1 MYPLDQLIYDLL
13 ITVQSRKNEYNSL
26 LFVKKLTMVFIST
39 REMHVTCY
47 AGCTQWNLEINK
59 KWKD

>member
-1 MYPLDQLIYDLL
+1 MYSLDQLIYDLL
-13 ITVQSRKNEYNSL
+13 NSL

-47 AGCTQWNLEINK
+47 AGCTQWNLEIYK
-59 KWKD
+59 KRKD